1 MNNKNTTTEM
11 NPENWHKGYIH
22 AGAALHRIIEA
33 QGEMAAF
40 LPGNAHLVR
49 EIAYYCPPH
58 LERLTFAILLA
69 LHLTEG
75 KSLDEVAEEM
85 DRILAFR
92 QGTIGSAAAT
102 LEAHGMDDWLTLE
115 ECVER
120 LQSITTLAPAERD
133 ALISQAQEAERHKN
147 YTEASYLME
156 FIAATQG
163 KDVLALPE
171 HTALVLKMVRN
182 APPAMAAEFDAILLP
197 PVTHVDA
204 QGKPVFSLEQV
215 AKQLGTTVQEL
226 EEQLQERPELREHL
240 HSGPA
245 FPLH

>member
-33 QGEMAAF
+33 QGEMAAY
-40 LPGNAHLVR
+40 LPENAHLVR

-58 LERLTFAILLA
+58 LERLTFAILLE
-69 LHLTEG
+69 LHLTED
-75 KSLDEVAEEM
+75 KSVDEVAEEM
-85 DRILAFR
+85 DRLLAFR

-120 LQSITTLAPAERD
+120 LQSISGLPAAELE

-147 YTEASYLME
+147 YTEASYLMK
-156 FIAATQG
+156 FIAATRG

-171 HTALVLKMVRN
+171 HTALVLKMVLN
-182 APPAMAAEFDAILLP
+182 APPAMAAEFDDILLP

-204 QGKPVFSLEQV
+204 QGQPVFGLEQV
-215 AKQLGTTVQEL
+215 AKHLGTTVQEL
-226 EEQLQERPELREHL
+226 EEHLQEHPELREHL

>member
-11 NPENWHKGYIH
+11 NSENWHKGYIH

-33 QGEMAAF
+33 QGETAAY
-40 LPGNAHLVR
+40 LPENSHLVR
-49 EIAYYCPPH
+49 ELAYYCPLH
-58 LERLTFAILLA
+58 LERPTFEFLLG
-69 LHLTEG
+69 LHLAEG
-75 KSLDEVAEEM
+75 KSLDEVAEEV

-92 QGTIGSAAAT
+92 CCAYGPAAAT
-102 LEAHGMDDWLTLE
+102 LEAHGLDDWLTFE

-163 KDVLALPE
+163 EDVLALPE

-197 PVTHVDA
+197 QVTHVDA
-204 QGKPVFSLEQV
+204 QGKPVFGLEQI
-215 AKQLGTTVQEL
+215 AKHLGTTVHKL
-226 EEQLQERPELREHL
+226 EQHLQERPNMQDLL
-240 HSGPA
+240 HSGPT